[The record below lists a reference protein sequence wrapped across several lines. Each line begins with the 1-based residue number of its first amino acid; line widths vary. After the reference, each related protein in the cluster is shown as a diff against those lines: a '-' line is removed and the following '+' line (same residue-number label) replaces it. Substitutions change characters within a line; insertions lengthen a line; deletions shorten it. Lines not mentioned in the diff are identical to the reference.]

1 MHDRLPP
8 DLARLGDQLAV
19 ATALSA
25 QEERRKTALRRR
37 VAVTA
42 AVTALAFVAVAPV
55 TLQRGGAPVRLA
67 TATAAGYTPSGCDEP
82 RGATF
87 AAVRPCA
94 SPGTR
99 DVAPDRRMAR
109 N

>member
-1 MHDRLPP
+1 MHDPMPP
-8 DLARLGDQLAV
+8 DLARLGDQLAA
-19 ATALSA
+19 ATTRSA
-25 QEERRKTALRRR
+25 HKERRRRR
-37 VAVTA
+37 MAVTA
-42 AVTALAFVAVAPV
+42 AVTALAFVAVAPGAV
-55 TLQRGGAPVRLA
+55 QRGESPVRLA
-67 TATAAGYTPSGCDEP
+67 TATAVGYTPSGCDMP

-99 DVAPDRRMAR
+99 DVAPDRRLAE